1 MYERFTDRA
10 RKVMQLA
17 NQEAQRFNHEYIGT
31 EHILLG
37 LIKEGSGVAAN
48 VLKNLD
54 VDLRKIRL
62 EVEKLVQSGPD
73 MVTMGKLPQTPRAK
87 KVIEYSMEEAR
98 NLNHNYVGT
107 EHILLGLLREQEG
120 VAAQVLMNL
129 GLKLEEV
136 REEVLNLLGHGME
149 GEGSERAGS
158 GGSAAGS
165 GSSESPRAGKSK
177 TPALDS
183 FGRDLTELARQG
195 KLDPVI
201 GREKEIERTMQVL
214 SRRTKNNPVLLG
226 EAGVGK
232 TAIVEG
238 FAQRVIEGN
247 VPELLMERRIVVL
260 DLAMMVAGTKYRG
273 QFEERIKAVM
283 NEVRRAKNTI
293 LFIDE
298 LHTLVGAGGAEGA
311 IDASNV
317 LKPALARGEIQ
328 CIGATTLDEYRKYI
342 EKDAA
347 LDRRFQVVMVEPSSK
362 TETVD
367 ILKGLRDRYEKHHHV
382 QITDDA
388 VEAAVE
394 LSDRYITGRCLPD
407 KAIDVIDESGARVHL
422 KSMTRPPDLK
432 EIDEEVER
440 LNKEKEEAVANQDFE
455 KAAALRDQADKLKKK
470 KATITRDWREKSRE
484 ADGVVDEEVIAE
496 VVSKMTG
503 IPLTRMTTED
513 SMRLMK
519 MEDELHKRVISQD
532 EAIKSISKAVRR
544 SRSGL
549 KDPKRPTGCF
559 IFAGPT
565 GVGKTLLAKA
575 LAEFMF
581 GDEDALVQ
589 IDMSEYMEKHNV
601 SRLIGAP
608 PGYVGY
614 EEGGQLTEKIRRRPY
629 AVVLLDEIEKAHP
642 DVFNMLLQ
650 LMEEGR
656 LTDSFGRNID
666 FRNTLLI
673 MTTNAGADAIK
684 NESALGFDTP
694 PKKFQVDVRFA
705 KDLDEGKMVDD
716 LLAQFAQAQERLTP
730 GKQVITVVEP
740 GRRWRVNDRENDQR
754 YTLRVAKKGDQIIVV
769 KDEDVSYG
777 SMKARLQGEIEKV
790 FRPEFLN
797 RLDDTIV
804 FRHLTRDDLKEV
816 VELELS
822 KVRSRLKEHGLSLL
836 LTDEAK
842 EFIIGKGTNLDLG
855 ARPLRRATENFIE
868 DPLSEDLLKGEFQG
882 KDTITVD
889 VKDVGG
895 KKQLVFDGSLAEAEH
910 AATPV
915 AAGADGSSEGPKD

>member
-31 EHILLG
+31 EHVLLG

-54 VDLRKIRL
+54 IDLRKIRM

-129 GLKLEEV
+129 GLKLEDV

-149 GEGSERAGS
+149 GEGGERAGLGGRATS
-158 GGSAAGS
+158 GAGASGS
-165 GSSESPRAGKSK
+165 GEATPKAGKSK

-201 GREKEIERTMQVL
+201 GRENEIERAIQIL
-214 SRRTKNNPVLLG
+214 CRRTKNNPVLLG

-238 FAQRVIEGN
+238 FAQRVVDGH
-247 VPELLMERRIVVL
+247 VPEILADRRIVVL

-342 EKDAA
+342 EKDSA
-347 LDRRFQVVMVEPSSK
+347 LDRRFQIIMIEPATKKEAVE
-362 TETVD
+362 
-367 ILKGLRDRYEKHHHV
+367 ILKGLRDRYESHHRV
-382 QITDDA
+382 QISDA
-388 VEAAVE
+388 ALESAVE
-394 LSDRYITGRCLPD
+394 LSSRYITGRCLPD
-407 KAIDVIDESGARVHL
+407 KAIDVIDEAGARVRL
-422 KSMTRPPDLK
+422 KAMTKPPDLK

-470 KATITRDWREKSRE
+470 KQNMTRDWRDKSRE
-484 ADGVVDEEVIAE
+484 ADGVVDEEVVAE

-503 IPLTRMTTED
+503 IPLTRMSTED
-513 SMRLMK
+513 SKRLMA
-519 MEDELHKRVISQD
+519 MEDELHTRVIGQN
-532 EAIKSISKAVRR
+532 EAIKSIAKAVRR

-575 LAEFMF
+575 LAQFMF
-581 GDEDALVQ
+581 GDADALIQ

-608 PGYVGY
+608 PGYVGF

-629 AVVLLDEIEKAHP
+629 SVVLLDELEKAHP

-650 LMEEGR
+650 VMEEGR
-656 LTDSFGRNID
+656 LTDSFGRNVD
-666 FRNTLLI
+666 FRNTILI
-673 MTTNAGADAIK
+673 MTTNAGAEAIK
-684 NESALGFDTP
+684 NESAFGFQKPDDDAGYDSM
-694 PKKFQVDVRFA
+694 KK
-705 KDLDEGKMVDD
+705 
-716 LLAQFAQAQERLTP
+716 
-730 GKQVITVVEP
+730 
-740 GRRWRVNDRENDQR
+740 RVNER
-754 YTLRVAKKGDQIIVV
+754 
-769 KDEDVSYG
+769 
-777 SMKARLQGEIEKV
+777 IEKF

-797 RLDDTIV
+797 RVDDVIV
-804 FRHLTRDDLKEV
+804 FHHLTVEDLKKVIDIELAKV
-816 VELELS
+816 RERLDERGLKLELTEGAKQFLIKKGS
-822 KVRSRLKEHGLSLL
+822 D
-836 LTDEAK
+836 TD
-842 EFIIGKGTNLDLG
+842 FG
-855 ARPLRRATENFIE
+855 ARPLRRAIENYIE
-868 DPLSEDLLKGEFQG
+868 DPVSEELLKGEFIG
-882 KDTITVD
+882 KDTIQVD
-889 VKDVGG
+889 CIEVAD
-895 KKQLVFDGSLAEAEH
+895 KKQLKFVGVVTAE
-910 AATPV
+910 PV
-915 AAGADGSSEGPKD
+915 AAVPAGDSSEAKGE

>member
-31 EHILLG
+31 EHVLLG

-48 VLKNLD
+48 VLKNLE

-136 REEVLNLLGHGME
+136 REEVLNLLGHGIE
-149 GEGSERAGS
+149 GSEGSERGGSERAGS
-158 GGSAAGS
+158 GGSG
-165 GSSESPRAGKSK
+165 ESPKSSKSK

-201 GREKEIERTMQVL
+201 GREKEIERAIQIL

-238 FAQRVIEGN
+238 FAQRVVEGN
-247 VPELLMERRIVVL
+247 EPELLADRRIVVL

-342 EKDAA
+342 EKDSA
-347 LDRRFQVVMVEPSSK
+347 LDRRFQQIIVNPPSKDEAVE
-362 TETVD
+362 
-367 ILKGLRDRYEKHHHV
+367 ILRGLRDRYEAHHRV
-382 QITDDA
+382 QIRD
-388 VEAAVE
+388 EALEQAVE
-394 LSDRYITGRCLPD
+394 LSDRYISGRCLPD
-407 KAIDVIDESGARVHL
+407 KAIDVIDEAGARVRL
-422 KSMTRPPDLK
+422 KAMTRPPDLK
-432 EIDEEVER
+432 EIDSQVEQ
-440 LNKEKEEAVANQDFE
+440 LNQEKEAAVAEQDFE
-455 KAAALRDQADKLKKK
+455 KAAHLRDQADKLKKSK
-470 KATITRDWREKSRE
+470 EQKQREWREKSKE
-484 ADGVVDEEVIAE
+484 IDGVVDEEVVRE
-496 VVSKMTG
+496 VVGKMTG
-503 IPLTRMTTED
+503 VPLTKINKDETA
-513 SMRLMK
+513 RLMT
-519 MEDELHKRVISQD
+519 MEDELHKAVVSQH
-532 EAIKSISKAVRR
+532 EAIQAIAKAVRK

-549 KDPKRPTGCF
+549 KDPKRPIGSF

-565 GVGKTLLAKA
+565 GVGKTLLAKK
-575 LAEFMF
+575 LAAFMF
-581 GDEDALVQ
+581 GDENALVQ
-589 IDMSEYMEKHNV
+589 LDMSEYMEKHNV
-601 SRLIGAP
+601 SRLVGAP

-629 AVVLLDEIEKAHP
+629 SVVLLDEIEKAHP
-642 DVFNMLLQ
+642 DVWNMLLQ
-650 LMEEGR
+650 IMEEGR
-656 LTDSFGRNID
+656 LTDNVGRVVD
-666 FRNTLLI
+666 FKNTILI
-673 MTTNAGADAIK
+673 MTTNMGAEEISGRTEMGYHTGIERNEEASYQEMQRKLRGVMEK
-684 NESALGFDTP
+684 NF
-694 PKKFQVDVRFA
+694 
-705 KDLDEGKMVDD
+705 
-716 LLAQFAQAQERLTP
+716 
-730 GKQVITVVEP
+730 
-740 GRRWRVNDRENDQR
+740 
-754 YTLRVAKKGDQIIVV
+754 
-769 KDEDVSYG
+769 
-777 SMKARLQGEIEKV
+777 
-790 FRPEFLN
+790 
-797 RLDDTIV
+797 
-804 FRHLTRDDLKEV
+804 
-816 VELELS
+816 
-822 KVRSRLKEHGLSLL
+822 
-836 LTDEAK
+836 
-842 EFIIGKGTNLDLG
+842 
-855 ARPLRRATENFIE
+855 
-868 DPLSEDLLKGEFQG
+868 
-882 KDTITVD
+882 
-889 VKDVGG
+889 
-895 KKQLVFDGSLAEAEH
+895 
-910 AATPV
+910 
-915 AAGADGSSEGPKD
+915 

>member
-31 EHILLG
+31 EHVLLG

-54 VDLRKIRL
+54 IDLRKIRM

-129 GLKLEEV
+129 GLKLEDV

-149 GEGSERAGS
+149 NEGGERAGM
-158 GGSAAGS
+158 GGRQTAGA
-165 GSSESPRAGKSK
+165 GGGGGESSTKGGKSK

-201 GREKEIERTMQVL
+201 GREKEIERAIQIL
-214 SRRTKNNPVLLG
+214 CRRTKNNPVLLG

-232 TAIVEG
+232 TAIIEG
-238 FAQRVIEGN
+238 FAQRVVDGN
-247 VPELLMERRIVVL
+247 VPELLADRRIVVL

-342 EKDAA
+342 EKDSA
-347 LDRRFQVVMVEPSSK
+347 LDRRFQIIMVEPASK
-362 TETVD
+362 AEAVE
-367 ILKGLRDRYEKHHHV
+367 ILKGLRDRYESHHRV
-382 QITDDA
+382 QITNEA
-388 VEAAVE
+388 LEAAVE
-394 LSDRYITGRCLPD
+394 LSSRYITGRCLPD
-407 KAIDVIDESGARVHL
+407 KAIDVIDEAGARVRL
-422 KSMTRPPDLK
+422 KAMTKPPDLK
-432 EIDEEVER
+432 EIDEEVEK

-470 KATITRDWREKSRE
+470 KQTMTRDWRDKSRE
-484 ADGVVDEEVIAE
+484 ADGVVDEEVVAE

-503 IPLTRMTTED
+503 IPLTRMSTED
-513 SMRLMK
+513 QARLMG
-519 MEDELHKRVISQD
+519 MEDELHKKVIGQD
-532 EAIKSISKAVRR
+532 AAIKSVSKAVRR

-549 KDPKRPTGCF
+549 KDPKRPIGSF
-559 IFAGPT
+559 VFAGPT

-575 LAEFMF
+575 LAQFMF
-581 GDEDALVQ
+581 GDAEALIQ

-608 PGYVGY
+608 PGYVGF

-650 LMEEGR
+650 VMEEGR
-656 LTDSFGRNID
+656 LTDSFGRNVD
-666 FRNTLLI
+666 FRNTIII
-673 MTTNAGADAIK
+673 MTTNAGAEAIK
-684 NESALGFDTP
+684 NEAAFGFQKPD
-694 PKKFQVDVRFA
+694 DDA
-705 KDLDEGKMVDD
+705 SYEGMK
-716 LLAQFAQAQERLTP
+716 
-730 GKQVITVVEP
+730 G
-740 GRRWRVNDRENDQR
+740 RVNER
-754 YTLRVAKKGDQIIVV
+754 
-769 KDEDVSYG
+769 
-777 SMKARLQGEIEKV
+777 IEKV

-797 RLDDTIV
+797 RLDDVIV
-804 FRHLTRDDLKEV
+804 FHHLTVDDLKKV
-816 VELELS
+816 IDIELA
-822 KVRSRLKEHGLSLL
+822 KVRERLLERGLKLE

-842 EFIIGKGTNLDLG
+842 KFLIKKGSDTDFG
-855 ARPLRRATENFIE
+855 ARPLRRALENYIE
-868 DPLSEDLLKGEFQG
+868 DPVSEELLKGEFEG
-882 KDTITVD
+882 KDTIQVD
-889 VKDVGG
+889 CVEIAE
-895 KKQLVFDGSLAEAEH
+895 KKQLVFKGLVTAE
-910 AATPV
+910 PV
-915 AAGADGSSEGPKD
+915 AAGPAEGKAE

>member
-31 EHILLG
+31 EHVLLG

-136 REEVLNLLGHGME
+136 REEVLNLLGHGIE
-149 GEGSERAGS
+149 GAEGSER
-158 GGSAAGS
+158 GGRGGVGEEGGEGRKS
-165 GSSESPRAGKSK
+165 RSK

-183 FGRDLTELARQG
+183 FGRDLTELARQK

-201 GREKEIERTMQVL
+201 GRENEIERAIQIL

-238 FAQRVIEGN
+238 FAQRVIEGD
-247 VPELLMERRIVVL
+247 VPELLLDRRIVVL

-342 EKDAA
+342 EKDSA
-347 LDRRFQVVMVEPSSK
+347 LARRFQEVLIEP
-362 TETVD
+362 TTPADTVQ
-367 ILKGLRDRYEKHHHV
+367 ILRGLRDRYEEHHRV
-382 QITDDA
+382 QITDNA
-388 VEAAVE
+388 VQAAVD

-407 KAIDVIDESGARVHL
+407 KAIDVIDEAGARVRL
-422 KSMTRPPDLK
+422 KSMSKPPNLK
-432 EIDEEVER
+432 EIDDEVEV
-440 LNKEKEEAVANQDFE
+440 LNRQKEEAVANQDFE
-455 KAAALRDQADKLKKK
+455 QAARLRDQADKLKKK
-470 KATITRDWREKSRE
+470 KTNITKEWREKSRE
-484 ADGVVDEEVIAE
+484 NGGVVDEDVIAE

-513 SMRLMK
+513 SLRLMQ
-519 MEDELHKRVISQD
+519 MEEELHKRVISQD
-532 EAIKSISKAVRR
+532 EAIKAVARAVRR

-549 KDPKRPTGCF
+549 QDPKRPTGTF
-559 IFAGPT
+559 VFAGPT

-581 GDEDALVQ
+581 GDSEALIQ

-614 EEGGQLTEKIRRRPY
+614 EEGGQLTEQIRRRPY

-642 DVFNMLLQ
+642 EVFNMLLQ
-650 LMEEGR
+650 VMEEGR

-666 FRNTLLI
+666 FRNTILI
-673 MTTNAGADAIK
+673 MTTNAGAEAIK
-684 NESALGFDTP
+684 NEAAFG
-694 PKKFQVDVRFA
+694 FA
-705 KDLDEGKMVDD
+705 K
-716 LLAQFAQAQERLTP
+716 P
-730 GKQVITVVEP
+730 
-740 GRRWRVNDRENDQR
+740 DQDAT
-754 YTLRVAKKGDQIIVV
+754 Y
-769 KDEDVSYG
+769 E
-777 SMKARLQGEIEKV
+777 SMKGRVVDEIEKV
-790 FRPEFLN
+790 FRPEFIN
-797 RLDDTIV
+797 RVNDIIV
-804 FRHLTRDDLKEV
+804 FRHLNEEDLKHVVDLELTKVRDRLKEKGLV
-816 VELELS
+816 VELS
-822 KVRSRLKEHGLSLL
+822 
-836 LTDEAK
+836 DEAK
-842 EFIIGKGTNLDLG
+842 EFLVKKGSNTDYG
-855 ARPLRRATENFIE
+855 ARPLRRAIETFVE
-868 DPLSEDLLKGEFQG
+868 DPLAEELLKGEFAG
-882 KDTITVD
+882 KDVIKIE
-889 VKDVGG
+889 VKKVGD
-895 KKQLVFDGSLAEAEH
+895 KKQLVFEGRSTKGQQEPE
-910 AATPV
+910 PV
-915 AAGADGSSEGPKD
+915 GAGAGAEGGEASSESSGS

>member
-31 EHILLG
+31 EHVLLG

-136 REEVLNLLGHGME
+136 REEVLNLLGHGIE
-149 GEGSERAGS
+149 GGEGGERSPAGGGGGGGGQSE
-158 GGSAAGS
+158 GGGKQS
-165 GSSESPRAGKSK
+165 KSK

-201 GREKEIERTMQVL
+201 GREKEIERAIQIL
-214 SRRTKNNPVLLG
+214 CRRTKNNPVLLG

-238 FAQRVIEGN
+238 FAQRVVDGD
-247 VPELLMERRIVVL
+247 VPELLSDRRIVVL

-342 EKDAA
+342 EKDSA
-347 LDRRFQVVMVEPSSK
+347 LDRRFQLVMVEPSTK
-362 TETVD
+362 PETVE
-367 ILKGLRDRYEKHHHV
+367 ILKGLRDRYESHHRV

-388 VEAAVE
+388 LTAAVE
-394 LSDRYITGRCLPD
+394 LSSRYITARCLPD
-407 KAIDVIDESGARVHL
+407 KAIDVIDEAGARVRL
-422 KSMTRPPDLK
+422 KAMTRPPDLK
-432 EIDEEVER
+432 EIDEQVEH

-470 KATITRDWREKSRE
+470 KQSITRDWREKSRE

-513 SMRLMK
+513 SLRLME
-519 MEDELHKRVISQD
+519 MEKELHNRVISQD

-581 GDEDALVQ
+581 GDEDALIQ

-608 PGYVGY
+608 PGYVGF

-650 LMEEGR
+650 VMEEGR
-656 LTDSFGRNID
+656 LTDSFGRNVD
-666 FRNTLLI
+666 FRNTILI
-673 MTTNAGADAIK
+673 MTTNAGAEAIK
-684 NESALGFDTP
+684 NETSMVMPTP
-694 PKKFQVDVRFA
+694 PKRFNLDAKFEAELEQKVVSPELRAAF
-705 KDLDEGKMVDD
+705 KDQAESLDDGD
-716 LLAQFAQAQERLTP
+716 LNVVVVEA
-730 GKQVITVVEP
+730 GKQWRITVSGKKLETKFLITKHKD
-740 GRRWRVNDRENDQR
+740 GG
-754 YTLRVAKKGDQIIVV
+754 LRVKKGD
-769 KDEDVSYG
+769 DFSYE
-777 SMKARLQGEIEKV
+777 SMKDRVTERIERV

-797 RLDDTIV
+797 RVDDLVV
-804 FRHLTRDDLKEV
+804 FRHLTRGDLKRV
-816 VELELS
+816 IDIELK
-822 KVRSRLKEHGLSLL
+822 KVRERLADRGLALN

-842 EFIIGKGTNLDLG
+842 EYLIEKGSNTDFG
-855 ARPLRRATENFIE
+855 ARPLRRAIENYVE
-868 DPLSEDLLKGEFQG
+868 DPLSEELLKGEFQG
-882 KDTITVD
+882 KDTVVVD
-889 VKDVGG
+889 VKKVGEA
-895 KKQLVFDGSLAEAEH
+895 KQLVFEGAVAAEGNEPPVGAGAEAG
-910 AATPV
+910 TN
-915 AAGADGSSEGPKD
+915 

>member
-136 REEVLNLLGHGME
+136 REEVLNLLGHGLE
-149 GEGSERAGS
+149 GPEGAERGGAVGAGA
-158 GGSAAGS
+158 GGG
-165 GSSESPRAGKSK
+165 GGESQRSGKSK

-183 FGRDLTELARQG
+183 FGRDLTELAKQS

-201 GREKEIERTMQVL
+201 GREKEIERTMQIL
-214 SRRTKNNPVLLG
+214 GRRTKNNPVLLG

-238 FAQRVIEGN
+238 FAQRVVAGD
-247 VPELLMERRIVVL
+247 VPELLLEKRIVVL

-317 LKPALARGEIQ
+317 LKPALSRGEIQ

-342 EKDAA
+342 EKDSA
-347 LDRRFQVVMVEPSSK
+347 LDRRFQMVMVEPSSK
-362 TETVD
+362 SETIQ
-367 ILKGLRDRYEKHHHV
+367 ILQGLRDRYEQHHHV

-388 VEAAVE
+388 IEAAVE
-394 LSDRYITGRCLPD
+394 LSGRYITGRCLPD

-432 EIDEEVER
+432 EIDEQVEQ

-455 KAAALRDQADKLKKK
+455 KAASLRDQADKLKKK
-470 KATITRDWREKSRE
+470 KQTITQQWREKSRST
-484 ADGVVDEEVIAE
+484 DGVVDEDVIAE
-496 VVSKMTG
+496 VVSKITG
-503 IPLTRMTTED
+503 IPLTRLTTED
-513 SMRLMK
+513 SMRLMQ
-519 MEDELHKRVISQD
+519 MEDDLHKRVVSQH

-565 GVGKTLLAKA
+565 GVGKSLLAKA

-581 GDEDALVQ
+581 GDEDALIQ

-601 SRLIGAP
+601 SKLVGAP

-656 LTDSFGRNID
+656 LTDSFGRNVD
-666 FRNTLLI
+666 FRNTIVI
-673 MTTNAGADAIK
+673 MTTNAGAEAIK
-684 NESALGFDTP
+684 NESAFGFQKP
-694 PKKFQVDVRFA
+694 
-705 KDLDEGKMVDD
+705 DD
-716 LLAQFAQAQERLTP
+716 DA
-730 GKQVITVVEP
+730 
-740 GRRWRVNDRENDQR
+740 
-754 YTLRVAKKGDQIIVV
+754 
-769 KDEDVSYG
+769 SYD
-777 SMKARLQGEIEKV
+777 SMKDRVQEQIEKV

-797 RLDDTIV
+797 RVDDVIV
-804 FRHLTRDDLKEV
+804 FRHLTNEDLKQV
-816 VELELS
+816 IDFELA
-822 KVRSRLKEHGLSLL
+822 KVRERLGERGLSLT
-836 LTDEAK
+836 LTDDAK
-842 EFIIGKGTNLDLG
+842 KLLIRKGSNLDFG
-855 ARPLRRATENFIE
+855 ARPLRRAIENYVE
-868 DPLSEDLLKGEFQG
+868 DPLSEELLKGEFQG
-882 KDTITVD
+882 MDMITVD
-889 VKDVGG
+889 VKEVGG
-895 KKQLVFDGSLAEAEH
+895 KKQLSFDGSTTGEGEQP
-910 AATPV
+910 ATVGAV
-915 AAGADGSSEGPKD
+915 AGEGSDEPESSGGESDSSE

>member
-37 LIKEGSGVAAN
+37 LVKEGSGVAAN

-62 EVEKLVQSGPD
+62 EVEKLVQSGPE
-73 MVTMGKLPQTPRAK
+73 MVTVGKLPQTPRAK

-98 NLNHNYVGT
+98 NLNHSYVGT

-129 GLKLEEV
+129 GLKLEDV
-136 REEVLNLLGHGME
+136 REEVLNLLGHGLE
-149 GEGSERAGS
+149 GAEVGERGGRTGEEGG
-158 GGSAAGS
+158 GGS
-165 GSSESPRAGKSK
+165 SSKSGKSK

-183 FGRDLTELARQG
+183 FGRDLTELARKG
-195 KLDPVI
+195 ELDPVI
-201 GREKEIERTMQVL
+201 GRSREIERAIQIL
-214 SRRTKNNPVLLG
+214 CRRTKNNPVLLG

-238 FAQRVIEGN
+238 FAQQVISGE
-247 VPELLMERRIVVL
+247 VPEILADKRIVVL

-283 NEVRRAKNTI
+283 TEVRRVKNTI

-311 IDASNV
+311 IDAANV

-342 EKDAA
+342 EKDNA
-347 LDRRFQVVMVEPSSK
+347 LARRFQEIIVEPTGK
-362 TETVD
+362 AETIE
-367 ILKGLRDRYEKHHHV
+367 ILKGLRSAYEQHHRV

-388 VEAAVE
+388 IASAVE
-394 LSDRYITGRCLPD
+394 MSERYITARCLPD
-407 KAIDVIDESGARVHL
+407 KAIDVIDEAGARVRL
-422 KSMTRPPDLK
+422 RSMTRPPDLK

-440 LNKEKEEAVANQDFE
+440 LNKEKEDAVANQDFE
-455 KAAALRDQADKLKKK
+455 KAANLRDQAEKLRKKK
-470 KATITRDWREKSRE
+470 DKITQDWREKSQQT
-484 ADGVVDEEVIAE
+484 DGVVDEEVIAE

-503 IPLTRMTTED
+503 IPLTRLSTED
-513 SMRLMK
+513 SLRLMR
-519 MEDELHKRVISQD
+519 MEEELHKRVVSQD
-532 EAIKSISKAVRR
+532 RAVSAIAKAVRR

-549 KDPKRPTGCF
+549 KDPRRPTGSF

-575 LAEFMF
+575 LAEYMF
-581 GDEDALVQ
+581 GDSDALVH

-608 PGYVGY
+608 PGFVGY

-629 AVVLLDEIEKAHP
+629 AVVLFDEIEKAHP
-642 DVFNMLLQ
+642 DVFNMMLQ
-650 LMEEGR
+650 VMEEGR
-656 LTDSFGRNID
+656 LTDSFGRNVD
-666 FRNTLLI
+666 FRNTILI
-673 MTTNAGADAIK
+673 MTTNAGAEAIK
-684 NESALGFDTP
+684 NQSSFGFQ
-694 PKKFQVDVRFA
+694 KS
-705 KDLDEGKMVDD
+705 
-716 LLAQFAQAQERLTP
+716 
-730 GKQVITVVEP
+730 
-740 GRRWRVNDRENDQR
+740 
-754 YTLRVAKKGDQIIVV
+754 
-769 KDEDVSYG
+769 DEDASYDA
-777 SMKARLQGEIEKV
+777 MKKRVMEQIERV

-797 RLDDTIV
+797 RLDDTII
-804 FRHLTRDDLKEV
+804 FRHLTRNDLKLV
-816 VELELS
+816 IDYELS
-822 KVRSRLKEHGLSLL
+822 KVRERLLDRGLALD

-842 EFIIGKGTNLDLG
+842 EFLIRKGSNLDYG
-855 ARPLRRATENFIE
+855 ARPLRRAIEQRIE
-868 DPLSEDLLKGEFQG
+868 DPLSEELLSGTFEG
-882 KDTITVD
+882 KDTIVVTAILETAEGNRIEM
-889 VKDVGG
+889 KDVTTTDEGKLVDSDGG
-895 KKQLVFDGSLAEAEH
+895 KVTIVRLDFKGETRGLSEAGAE
-910 AATPV
+910 PV
-915 AAGADGSSEGPKD
+915 AAGVGDGEKPSTEGE

>member
-1 MYERFTDRA
+1 MAGDPIYERFTDRA
-10 RKVMQLA
+10 RKVLQLA
-17 NQEAQRFNHEYIGT
+17 NQEAQRLNHEYVGT

-37 LIKEGSGVAAN
+37 LIKEGTGVAAN

-62 EVEKLVQSGPD
+62 EVEKLVQSGAD
-73 MVTMGKLPQTPRAK
+73 MVTMGKLPHTPRAK
-87 KVIEYSMEEAR
+87 KVIEYAMEEAR

-129 GLKLEEV
+129 GLRLDDV

-149 GEGSERAGS
+149 EAAERGGS
-158 GGSAAGS
+158 GGSS
-165 GSSESPRAGKSK
+165 PSEGKSTKSK

-201 GREKEIERTMQVL
+201 GRQREIERLIQIL
-214 SRRTKNNPVLLG
+214 CRRLKNNPVLLG

-238 FAQRVIEGN
+238 FAQRVVEGD
-247 VPELLMERRIVVL
+247 VPELLANRRIVVL

-283 NEVRRAKNTI
+283 NEVRRAKNVI

-317 LKPALARGEIQ
+317 LKPALSRGEIQ

-347 LDRRFQVVMVEPSSK
+347 LARRFQEIIVEPPSK
-362 TETVD
+362 AETIE
-367 ILKGLRDRYEKHHHV
+367 ILKGLRDRYEEHHRV

-388 VEAAVE
+388 IRAAVE

-407 KAIDVIDESGARVHL
+407 KAIDVIDEAGARVRL
-422 KSMTRPPDLK
+422 RSMTKPPDLK
-432 EIDEEVER
+432 ELDEEIER

-455 KAAALRDQADKLKKK
+455 KAARLRDQANKLNKKK
-470 KATITRDWREKSRE
+470 QTILRQWREKSRQT
-484 ADGVVDEEVIAE
+484 DGVVDEEVVAE
-496 VVSKMTG
+496 VVSRMTG
-503 IPLTRMTTED
+503 IPLSRMTTED
-513 SMRLMK
+513 TLRLME
-519 MEDELHKRVISQD
+519 MEKELHKRVVSQD
-532 EAIKSISKAVRR
+532 EAIRAVAKAVRR

-549 KDPKRPTGCF
+549 KDPKRPIGVF

-581 GDEDALVQ
+581 GDEDALIQ

-629 AVVLLDEIEKAHP
+629 SVVLLDEIEKAHP

-650 LMEEGR
+650 VMEEGR
-656 LTDSFGRNID
+656 LTDSFGRNVD
-666 FRNTLLI
+666 FRNTIII
-673 MTTNAGADAIK
+673 MTTNAGASAIK
-684 NESALGFDTP
+684 NESQFG
-694 PKKFQVDVRFA
+694 FA
-705 KDLDEGKMVDD
+705 KADADSSYEAM
-716 LLAQFAQAQERLTP
+716 
-730 GKQVITVVEP
+730 KQ
-740 GRRWRVNDRENDQR
+740 R
-754 YTLRVAKKGDQIIVV
+754 V
-769 KDEDVSYG
+769 KD
-777 SMKARLQGEIEKV
+777 EIEKV

-797 RLDDTIV
+797 RLDDLIV
-804 FRHLTRDDLKEV
+804 FRHLTPEDLKDI
-816 VELELS
+816 VEIELS
-822 KVRSRLKEHGLSLL
+822 KVRERLAERGLKLV
-836 LTDEAK
+836 LTDAAK
-842 EFIIGKGTNLDLG
+842 EFIIKKGTDTDFG
-855 ARPLRRATENFIE
+855 ARPLRRAIEQRIE
-868 DPLSEDLLKGEFQG
+868 DPLAEELLRGTFEG
-882 KDTITVD
+882 MDTILVD
-889 VKDVGG
+889 VEEVDGR
-895 KKQLVFDGSLAEAEH
+895 KQIRFKGLREEEPPPALAASTEGS
-910 AATPV
+910 
-915 AAGADGSSEGPKD
+915 GAPDSSGDSDSET